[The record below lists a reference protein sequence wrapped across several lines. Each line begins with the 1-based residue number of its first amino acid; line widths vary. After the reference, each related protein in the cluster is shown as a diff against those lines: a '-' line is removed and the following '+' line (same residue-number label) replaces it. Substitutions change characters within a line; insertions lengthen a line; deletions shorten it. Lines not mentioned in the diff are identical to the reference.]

1 MADRDQFERKGFE
14 PNGFEPKGFG
24 PEGFKPTNDDRGL
37 LPPAE
42 DAAAAAKPKIPRDLP
57 EIDSPSISPA
67 ISEAVAVEEE
77 AIEPKPEPEIEA
89 AKYASLR
96 ALVPVPKST
105 FDDMPPFEPVDIE
118 EPPRRA
124 TIKPRHWRALRLAA
138 AVAIGAGFGAI
149 AGTYFTGS
157 FAESPKVDVAAQDE
171 KKAMQQS
178 LVKMA
183 KELTALKTNLEASAK
198 QAEGRTASLEKI
210 ISDKIN
216 QRINERLHR
225 EAAAETT
232 GSIPASQPAIA
243 APAATHADVPTPRP
257 APRLAMAQSQPARQ
271 TIVRYWSVRGARD
284 GYVYVQGRYGDIYQV
299 FPGAPLPGLGAVE
312 SIRRLDGRWVVST
325 PKGIIVSMND
335 PRYAD

>member
-14 PNGFEPKGFG
+14 PKGLEPEGYEPKG
-24 PEGFKPTNDDRGL
+24 DDRGL
-37 LPPAE
+37 LPPA
-42 DAAAAAKPKIPRDLP
+42 DAVAAAAKSKIPRDLP

-67 ISEAVAVEEE
+67 VSEAVAVEEE

-105 FDDMPPFEPVDIE
+105 FDDMPPFEPLEVE

-124 TIKPRHWRALRLAA
+124 MFKPRHWRTLRLAA

-157 FAESPKVDVAAQDE
+157 FAEPPKVDIAAQDE

-178 LVKMA
+178 LAKMA
-183 KELTALKTNLEASAK
+183 KELTALKTNLEASAR
-198 QAEGRTASLEKI
+198 QAEGRTASLEKTI
-210 ISDKIN
+210 ADRIN

-232 GSIPASQPAIA
+232 GSIPAIA
-243 APAATHADVPTPRP
+243 APAVTYADVPTPRP

-271 TIVRYWSVRGARD
+271 TIVRDWSVRGARD
-284 GYVYVQGRYGDIYQV
+284 GYVYVQGRYGDVYQV
-299 FPGAPLPGLGAVE
+299 FPGVPLPGLGAVE

-335 PRYAD
+335 PRYPD